1 MLKGEHISL
10 TPFTAKNLDKTRQWA
25 NDQEICV
32 GILRVLPVTE
42 YDQEQWFVNLC
53 HDLSKI
59 VLSVQLLENEKH
71 VGNSGFYDID
81 YLHRRAELWMLIGDK
96 TCWGKGYGRQ
106 IVQLMLSYGFDSLNL
121 NRIFLHV
128 RHDHPRAVKLY
139 ENAGF
144 KTEGVLREQYFM
156 QGKYINVL
164 VMSILRSDY
173 DANK

>member
-1 MLKGEHISL
+1 MLKGEHLSL
-10 TPFTAKNLDKTRQWA
+10 IPFAEKNLDQTRQWA
-25 NDQEICV
+25 NDQEICG

-59 VLSVQLLENEKH
+59 VLSVHLLENEKH

-81 YLHRRAELWMLIGDK
+81 YLHRRAELWMLIGEK
-96 TCWGKGYGRQ
+96 TCWGKGYGKQ

-144 KTEGVLREQYFM
+144 KAEGVLREQYFM
-156 QGKYINVL
+156 QGKYVNVL

-173 DANK
+173 DTNK